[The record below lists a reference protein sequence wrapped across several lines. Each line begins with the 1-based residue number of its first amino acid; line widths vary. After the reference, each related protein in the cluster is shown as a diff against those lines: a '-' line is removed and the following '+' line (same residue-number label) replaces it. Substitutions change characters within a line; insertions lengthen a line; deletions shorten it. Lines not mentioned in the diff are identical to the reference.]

1 MHPKEL
7 QFLWLR
13 TLWVAPEILLV
24 TAHPL
29 DVEDKSSF
37 RELIGINKQH
47 LRRFLYLYRAP
58 DTKCTAGEGWML
70 GQELKPCPSQE

>member
-13 TLWVAPEILLV
+13 TLWVAPEILLL

-37 RELIGINKQH
+37 RELIGINK
-47 LRRFLYLYRAP
+47 
-58 DTKCTAGEGWML
+58 
-70 GQELKPCPSQE
+70 